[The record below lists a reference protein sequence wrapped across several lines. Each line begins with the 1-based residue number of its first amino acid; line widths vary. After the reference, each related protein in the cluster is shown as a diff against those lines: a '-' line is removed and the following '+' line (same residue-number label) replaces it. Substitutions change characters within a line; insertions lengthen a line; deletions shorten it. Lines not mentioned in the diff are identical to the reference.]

1 MMFNAWQQIFKRDL
15 LIAFRQR
22 SEIVHPLIFF
32 VMVVSLFPLA
42 IGDDKVLLQKIAP
55 AIIWVTALLATM
67 LSLDTL
73 FRSDFEDGSLEQ
85 MTLLKTPLSL
95 LVTAKITA
103 HWVITGLPLILITPL
118 LAVLLYMPTESIS
131 MLLLTLLLGTP
142 TLSLIGAVG
151 IALTV
156 GLRQGGVILSL
167 LILPLYIP
175 VLIFATLAMQNS
187 AQGFSAE
194 AQLAMMLAILVLA
207 ITLSPFAIAAALKVS
222 LN

>member
-1 MMFNAWQQIFKRDL
+1 MLTTWTQIFKRDL
-15 LIAFRQR
+15 LIAFRRR
-22 SEIVHPLIFF
+22 SEIIHPLIFF
-32 VMVVSLFPLA
+32 VMVVSFFPLA
-42 IGDDKVLLQKIAP
+42 IGDDKVLLEKIAP

-67 LSLDTL
+67 LSLDNL

-85 MTLLKTPLSL
+85 MSLLKTPLAI
-95 LVTAKITA
+95 LVTAKVMA
-103 HWVITGLPLILITPL
+103 HWFITGLPLILITPL
-118 LAVLLYMPTESIS
+118 LAVLLYLPNEMIS
-131 MLLLTLLLGTP
+131 MMLLTLLLGTP

-167 LILPLYIP
+167 LILPLYVP
-175 VLIFATLAMQNS
+175 VLIFATLALQNT

-194 AQLAMMLAILVLA
+194 AQLAMMLAILILA
-207 ITLSPFAIAAALKVS
+207 ITLSPLAIAAALKVS

>member
-1 MMFNAWQQIFKRDL
+1 MFTAWTQIFKRDL
-15 LIAFRQR
+15 LIAFRRR
-22 SEIVHPLIFF
+22 SEIIHPIIFF
-32 VMVVSLFPLA
+32 VMVISLFPLA

-67 LSLDTL
+67 LSLDSL

-85 MTLLKTPLSL
+85 MTLLKTPLSF
-95 LVTAKITA
+95 LVTAKIFA

-118 LAVLLYMPTESIS
+118 LAVLLYMPSESIS

-175 VLIFATLAMQNS
+175 VLIFATLALQNVE
-187 AQGFSAE
+187 QGFSAE

>member
-1 MMFNAWQQIFKRDL
+1 MFNAWLQILKRDL
-15 LIAFRQR
+15 LIAFRRR

-32 VMVVSLFPLA
+32 VMVISLFPLA
-42 IGDDKVLLQKIAP
+42 LGDDKVLLQKIAP

-67 LSLDTL
+67 LSLDNL

-85 MTLLKTPLSL
+85 MTLLEMPLSL
-95 LVTAKITA
+95 LVTAKIMA
-103 HWVITGLPLILITPL
+103 HWLITGLPLIIITPL
-118 LAVLLYMPTESIS
+118 LAVLLYVPTETIS

-156 GLRQGGVILSL
+156 ALRQGGVILSL

-175 VLIFATLAMQNS
+175 VLIFATLALQNT
-187 AQGFSAE
+187 AQGFSAD
-194 AQLAMMLAILVLA
+194 AQLAMMLAILVLG

>member
-1 MMFNAWQQIFKRDL
+1 MFTAWTQIFKRDL
-15 LIAFRQR
+15 LIAFRRR
-22 SEIVHPLIFF
+22 SEIIHPIIFF
-32 VMVVSLFPLA
+32 VMVISLFPLA
-42 IGDDKVLLQKIAP
+42 IGDDKALLQKIAP
-55 AIIWVTALLATM
+55 AILWVTALLATM
-67 LSLDTL
+67 LSLDNL

-85 MTLLKTPLSL
+85 MTLLKTPLSF
-95 LVTAKITA
+95 LVTAKIMA

-118 LAVLLYMPTESIS
+118 LAVLLYMPSESIS

-175 VLIFATLAMQNS
+175 VLIFATLAMQNVE
-187 AQGFSAE
+187 QGFSAE
-194 AQLAMMLAILVLA
+194 AQIAMMLAILVLA

>member
-1 MMFNAWQQIFKRDL
+1 MFSAWRQIFKRDL
-15 LIAFRQR
+15 LIAFRRR
-22 SEIVHPLIFF
+22 SEIIHPLIFF
-32 VMVVSLFPLA
+32 VMVISLFPLA
-42 IGDDKVLLQKIAP
+42 IGDDKALLQKIAP

-85 MTLLKTPLSL
+85 LTLVKTPLSL
-95 LVTAKITA
+95 LVTAKVTA
-103 HWVITGLPLILITPL
+103 HWVITGLPLLLITPL
-118 LAVLLYMPTESIS
+118 LAILLYVPTEMIS

-187 AQGFSAE
+187 AQGFSAD

>member
-1 MMFNAWQQIFKRDL
+1 MFKAWTQIFKRDL
-15 LIAFRQR
+15 LIAFRRR
-22 SEIVHPLIFF
+22 SEIIHPLIFF
-32 VMVVSLFPLA
+32 VMVISLFPLA
-42 IGDDKVLLQKIAP
+42 IGDDKALLQKIAP

-67 LSLDTL
+67 LSLDNL

-85 MTLLKTPLSL
+85 MTLLKTPLSF

-118 LAVLLYMPTESIS
+118 LAVLLYLPSETIS
-131 MLLLTLLLGTP
+131 LLLLTLLLGTP
-142 TLSLIGAVG
+142 TLSIIGAVG

-187 AQGFSAE
+187 VQGFSAE

>member
-1 MMFNAWQQIFKRDL
+1 MFNAWTQIFKRDL
-15 LIAFRQR
+15 LIAFRRR

-32 VMVVSLFPLA
+32 VMVISLFPLA

-67 LSLDTL
+67 LSLDNL

-118 LAVLLYMPTESIS
+118 LAVLLYVPSETIS

-175 VLIFATLAMQNS
+175 VLIFATLAMQNL

-194 AQLAMMLAILVLA
+194 AQIAMMLAILVLA

>member
-1 MMFNAWQQIFKRDL
+1 MMFTAWRQIFKRDL

-22 SEIVHPLIFF
+22 SEIIHPLIFF

-175 VLIFATLAMQNS
+175 VLIFATLALQNS

>member
-1 MMFNAWQQIFKRDL
+1 MFNAWLQIFKRDL
-15 LIAFRQR
+15 LIAFRRR
-22 SEIVHPLIFF
+22 SEIIHPLIFF
-32 VMVVSLFPLA
+32 VMVISLFPLA

-67 LSLDTL
+67 LSLDNL

-85 MTLLKTPLSL
+85 MTMLKTPLSL
-95 LVTAKITA
+95 LVTAKISA
-103 HWVITGLPLILITPL
+103 HWFTTGLPLILITPL
-118 LAVLLYMPTESIS
+118 LAVLLYMPSESIS
-131 MLLLTLLLGTP
+131 ILLLTLLLGTP

-175 VLIFATLAMQNS
+175 VLIFATLALQNVE
-187 AQGFSAE
+187 QGFSAE

>member
-1 MMFNAWQQIFKRDL
+1 MFTAWTQIFKRDL
-15 LIAFRQR
+15 LIAFRRR
-22 SEIVHPLIFF
+22 SEVIHPIIFF

-67 LSLDTL
+67 LSLDNL

-118 LAVLLYMPTESIS
+118 LAVLLYMPSESIS

-175 VLIFATLAMQNS
+175 VLIFATLALQNVE
-187 AQGFSAE
+187 QGFSAE

>member
-1 MMFNAWQQIFKRDL
+1 MFNAWLQIFKRDL
-15 LIAFRQR
+15 LIAFRRR
-22 SEIVHPLIFF
+22 SEIIHPLIFF
-32 VMVVSLFPLA
+32 VMVISLFPLA

-67 LSLDTL
+67 LSLDNL

-103 HWVITGLPLILITPL
+103 HWFITGLPLLLITPL
-118 LAVLLYMPTESIS
+118 LAVLLYVPTETIS

-175 VLIFATLAMQNS
+175 VLIFATLALQNS

>member
-1 MMFNAWQQIFKRDL
+1 MMFNAWRQIFKRDL

-22 SEIVHPLIFF
+22 SEIIHPLIFF
-32 VMVVSLFPLA
+32 VMVISLFPLA

-85 MTLLKTPLSL
+85 MTLVKTPLSL

-118 LAVLLYMPTESIS
+118 LAVLLYMPTDTIM

>member
-1 MMFNAWQQIFKRDL
+1 MFKAWRQIFKRDL

-22 SEIVHPLIFF
+22 SEIIHPLIFF

-67 LSLDTL
+67 LSLDNL

-85 MTLLKTPLSL
+85 MMLLKTPLSL

-103 HWVITGLPLILITPL
+103 HWFITGLPLILITPL
-118 LAVLLYMPTESIS
+118 LAVLLYVPTEMIS

-175 VLIFATLAMQNS
+175 VLIFATLALQNS

>member
-1 MMFNAWQQIFKRDL
+1 MFTAWTQIFKRDL
-15 LIAFRQR
+15 LIAFRRR
-22 SEIVHPLIFF
+22 SEIIHPIIFF
-32 VMVVSLFPLA
+32 VMVISLFPLA

-67 LSLDTL
+67 LSLDNL

-85 MTLLKTPLSL
+85 MTLLKTPLSF

-118 LAVLLYMPTESIS
+118 LAVLLYMPSESIS

-175 VLIFATLAMQNS
+175 VLIFATLALQNVE
-187 AQGFSAE
+187 QGFSAE

>member
-1 MMFNAWQQIFKRDL
+1 MLKAWRQIFKRDL
-15 LIAFRQR
+15 LIAFRRR
-22 SEIVHPLIFF
+22 SEIIHPLIFF
-32 VMVVSLFPLA
+32 VMVISLFPLA
-42 IGDDKVLLQKIAP
+42 IGDDKALLQKIAP
-55 AIIWVTALLATM
+55 AIIWVTALLSTM
-67 LSLDTL
+67 LSLDNL

-85 MTLLKTPLSL
+85 MTLLKTPLSF
-95 LVTAKITA
+95 LVTAKIIA
-103 HWVITGLPLILITPL
+103 HWFITGLPLILITPL
-118 LAVLLYMPTESIS
+118 LAVLLYLPADTVS

-156 GLRQGGVILSL
+156 ALRQGGVILSL

-175 VLIFATLAMQNS
+175 VLIFATLALQNT

-194 AQLAMMLAILVLA
+194 AQLAMLLAILVLA

>member
-1 MMFNAWQQIFKRDL
+1 MFNAWTQIFKRDL
-15 LIAFRQR
+15 LIAFRRR
-22 SEIVHPLIFF
+22 SEIIHPIIFF
-32 VMVVSLFPLA
+32 VMVISLFPLA

-67 LSLDTL
+67 LSLDNL

-85 MTLLKTPLSL
+85 MTLIKTPLSF

-118 LAVLLYMPTESIS
+118 LAVLLYMPSESIS

-175 VLIFATLAMQNS
+175 VLIFATLALQNVE
-187 AQGFSAE
+187 QGFSAE

>member
-1 MMFNAWQQIFKRDL
+1 MMFNAWRQIFKRDL

-118 LAVLLYMPTESIS
+118 LAVLLYLPTESIS

>member
-1 MMFNAWQQIFKRDL
+1 MFTAWTQIFKRDL
-15 LIAFRQR
+15 LIAFRRR
-22 SEIVHPLIFF
+22 SEIIHPIIFF
-32 VMVVSLFPLA
+32 VMVISLFPLA
-42 IGDDKVLLQKIAP
+42 IGDDKALLQKIAP

-67 LSLDTL
+67 LSLDNL

-85 MTLLKTPLSL
+85 MTLLKTPLSM
-95 LVTAKITA
+95 LVTAKIMA

-118 LAVLLYMPTESIS
+118 LAVLLYMPSELIS

-175 VLIFATLAMQNS
+175 VLIFATLALQNVE
-187 AQGFSAE
+187 QGFSAD
-194 AQLAMMLAILVLA
+194 AQIAMMLAILVLA

>member
-1 MMFNAWQQIFKRDL
+1 MFNAWLQILKRDL
-15 LIAFRQR
+15 LIAFRRR
-22 SEIVHPLIFF
+22 SEIIHPLIFF
-32 VMVVSLFPLA
+32 VMVISLFPLA
-42 IGDDKVLLQKIAP
+42 IGDDKALLQKIAP

-67 LSLDTL
+67 LSLDNL

-85 MTLLKTPLSL
+85 MNLLKIPLSL
-95 LVTAKITA
+95 IVTAKITA
-103 HWVITGLPLILITPL
+103 HWLITGLPLILITPL
-118 LAVLLYMPTESIS
+118 LAVLLYMTTDTTT

-156 GLRQGGVILSL
+156 ALRQGGVILSL

-175 VLIFATLAMQNS
+175 VLIFATLALQNT
-187 AQGFSAE
+187 AQGFSAV

-207 ITLSPFAIAAALKVS
+207 ITLAPFAIAAALKVS

>member
-1 MMFNAWQQIFKRDL
+1 MFNAWAQIFKRDL
-15 LIAFRQR
+15 LIAFRRR
-22 SEIVHPLIFF
+22 SEIIHPLIFF

-42 IGDDKVLLQKIAP
+42 IGDDKVLLAKIAP

-67 LSLDTL
+67 LSLDNL

-85 MTLLKTPLSL
+85 LALLKTPLSV
-95 LVTAKITA
+95 LVTAKVTA

-118 LAVLLYMPTESIS
+118 LAVLLYLPTETIS
-131 MLLLTLLLGTP
+131 MLMFTLLLGTP

-175 VLIFATLAMQNS
+175 VLIFATLALQNVE
-187 AQGFSAE
+187 QGFSAE

>member
-1 MMFNAWQQIFKRDL
+1 MFITWTQIFKRDL
-15 LIAFRQR
+15 LIAFRRR

-32 VMVVSLFPLA
+32 VMVISLFPLA
-42 IGDDKVLLQKIAP
+42 IGDDKALLQEIAP

-67 LSLDTL
+67 LSLDNL

-85 MTLLKTPLSL
+85 MTLLKTPLSM

-118 LAVLLYMPTESIS
+118 LAVLLYMPSETIS

-175 VLIFATLAMQNS
+175 VLIFATLALQNVE
-187 AQGFSAE
+187 QGFSAE

>member
-1 MMFNAWQQIFKRDL
+1 MFNAWVQIFKRDL
-15 LIAFRQR
+15 LIAFRSR
-22 SEIVHPLIFF
+22 SEIIHPIIFF

-42 IGDDKVLLQKIAP
+42 IGDDKALLQKIAP

-67 LSLDTL
+67 LSLDNL

-85 MTLLKTPLSL
+85 MTLLKTPLSF
-95 LVTAKITA
+95 LVTAKICA

-118 LAVLLYMPTESIS
+118 LAVLLYMPSELIS

-175 VLIFATLAMQNS
+175 VLIFATLALQNVEL
-187 AQGFSAE
+187 GFSAE
-194 AQLAMMLAILVLA
+194 AQIAMMLAILVLA

>member
-1 MMFNAWQQIFKRDL
+1 MFNAWIQVFKRDL
-15 LIAFRQR
+15 LIAFRRR

-67 LSLDTL
+67 LSLDNL

-85 MTLLKTPLSL
+85 MTLLKTPLAM
-95 LVTAKITA
+95 LVTAKVAA
-103 HWVITGLPLILITPL
+103 HWVTTGLPLILITPL
-118 LAVLLYMPTESIS
+118 LAVLLYLPGDTIS
-131 MLLLTLLLGTP
+131 MLMLTLLLGTP

-175 VLIFATLAMQNS
+175 VLIFATLALQNVG
-187 AQGFSAE
+187 QGFSAE
-194 AQLAMMLAILVLA
+194 AQLSMMLAILVLA
-207 ITLSPFAIAAALKVS
+207 ITLLPFAIAAALKVS

>member
-1 MMFNAWQQIFKRDL
+1 MFTTWTQIFKRDL
-15 LIAFRQR
+15 LIAFRRR
-22 SEIVHPLIFF
+22 SEIIHPIIFF
-32 VMVVSLFPLA
+32 IMVISLFPLA

-67 LSLDTL
+67 LSLDSL

-85 MTLLKTPLSL
+85 MTLLKTPLSF
-95 LVTAKITA
+95 LVTAKISA

-118 LAVLLYMPTESIS
+118 LAVLLYMPSESIS

-175 VLIFATLAMQNS
+175 VLIFATLALQNVE
-187 AQGFSAE
+187 QGFSAE

>member
-1 MMFNAWQQIFKRDL
+1 MFNAWTQIFKRDL
-15 LIAFRQR
+15 LIAFRRR
-22 SEIVHPLIFF
+22 SEIIHPIIFF
-32 VMVVSLFPLA
+32 VMVISLFPLA

-67 LSLDTL
+67 LSLDSL

-85 MTLLKTPLSL
+85 MTLLKTPLSF

-118 LAVLLYMPTESIS
+118 LAVLLYMPSESIS
-131 MLLLTLLLGTP
+131 MLLFTLLLGTP

-175 VLIFATLAMQNS
+175 VLIFATLALQNVE
-187 AQGFSAE
+187 QGFSAE

>member
-1 MMFNAWQQIFKRDL
+1 MMFEAWRQIFKRDL

-22 SEIVHPLIFF
+22 SEIIHPLIFF

-175 VLIFATLAMQNS
+175 VLIFATLALQNS
-187 AQGFSAE
+187 VQGFSAE
-194 AQLAMMLAILVLA
+194 AQLAMLLAILVLA

>member
-1 MMFNAWQQIFKRDL
+1 MFNAWSQVIKRDL
-15 LIAFRQR
+15 LIAFRRR
-22 SEIVHPLIFF
+22 SEIIHPLIFF

-67 LSLDTL
+67 LSLDNL

-85 MTLLKTPLSL
+85 MTLLKVPLSF

-103 HWVITGLPLILITPL
+103 HWLITGLPLILITPL
-118 LAVLLYMPTESIS
+118 LAVLLYLPADTTW

-156 GLRQGGVILSL
+156 ALRQGGVILSL

-175 VLIFATLAMQNS
+175 VLIFANLALQNTV
-187 AQGFSAE
+187 QGFSAE

-207 ITLSPFAIAAALKVS
+207 ITLAPFAIAAALKVS

>member
-1 MMFNAWQQIFKRDL
+1 MFNAWLQIFKRDL
-15 LIAFRQR
+15 LIAFRRR
-22 SEIVHPLIFF
+22 SEIIHPLIFF
-32 VMVVSLFPLA
+32 VMVISLFPLA

-67 LSLDTL
+67 LSLDNL

-103 HWVITGLPLILITPL
+103 HWFITGLPLILITPL
-118 LAVLLYMPTESIS
+118 LAVLLYLPSEMIS

-175 VLIFATLAMQNS
+175 VLIFATLAMQNVE
-187 AQGFSAE
+187 QGFSAE
-194 AQLAMMLAILVLA
+194 AQIAMMLAIPVLA

>member
-1 MMFNAWQQIFKRDL
+1 MFTTWTQIFKRDL
-15 LIAFRQR
+15 LIAFRRR

-32 VMVVSLFPLA
+32 VMVISLFPLA

-67 LSLDTL
+67 LSLDNL

-85 MTLLKTPLSL
+85 MTLLKTSLSL

-118 LAVLLYMPTESIS
+118 LAVLLYMPSESIS

-175 VLIFATLAMQNS
+175 VLIFATLALQNVE
-187 AQGFSAE
+187 QGFSAE

>member
-1 MMFNAWQQIFKRDL
+1 MFNAWLQILKRDL
-15 LIAFRQR
+15 LIAFRRR
-22 SEIVHPLIFF
+22 SEIIHPLIFF
-32 VMVVSLFPLA
+32 VMVISLFPLA
-42 IGDDKVLLQKIAP
+42 IGDDKGLLQKIAP

-67 LSLDTL
+67 LSLDNL

-85 MTLLKTPLSL
+85 MTLLKIPLSL

-103 HWVITGLPLILITPL
+103 HWLITGLPLILITPL
-118 LAVLLYMPTESIS
+118 LAVLLYVPGETTS

-156 GLRQGGVILSL
+156 ALRQGGVILSL

-175 VLIFATLAMQNS
+175 VLIFATLALQNT
-187 AQGFSAE
+187 AQGFSSE

>member
-1 MMFNAWQQIFKRDL
+1 MFNAWTQIFKRDL
-15 LIAFRQR
+15 LIAFRRR
-22 SEIVHPLIFF
+22 SEIIHPLIFF

-42 IGDDKVLLQKIAP
+42 IGDDKALLQKIAP

-67 LSLDTL
+67 LSLDNL

-85 MTLLKTPLSL
+85 MVLLKTPLSV
-95 LVTAKITA
+95 LVTAKVTA

-118 LAVLLYMPTESIS
+118 LAVLLYLPTETIS
-131 MLLLTLLLGTP
+131 MLMFTLLLGTP

-175 VLIFATLAMQNS
+175 VLIFSTLALQNA

-207 ITLSPFAIAAALKVS
+207 ITLAPFAIAAALKVS

>member
-1 MMFNAWQQIFKRDL
+1 MFNAWTQIFKRDL
-15 LIAFRQR
+15 LIAFRRR
-22 SEIVHPLIFF
+22 SEIIHPLIFF
-32 VMVVSLFPLA
+32 VMVISLFPLA

-67 LSLDTL
+67 LSLDSL

-85 MTLLKTPLSL
+85 MTLLKTPLSF

-118 LAVLLYMPTESIS
+118 LAVLLYMPSESIS
-131 MLLLTLLLGTP
+131 MLLFTLLLGTP

-175 VLIFATLAMQNS
+175 VLIFATLALQNVE
-187 AQGFSAE
+187 QGFSAE

>member
-1 MMFNAWQQIFKRDL
+1 MFNAWLQIFKRDL
-15 LIAFRQR
+15 LIAFRRR
-22 SEIVHPLIFF
+22 SEIIHPLIFF
-32 VMVVSLFPLA
+32 VMVISLFPLA

-67 LSLDTL
+67 LSLDNL

-85 MTLLKTPLSL
+85 MTLLKSPLSL

-103 HWVITGLPLILITPL
+103 HWFITGLPLILITPL
-118 LAVLLYMPTESIS
+118 LAVLLYVPAETMSI
-131 MLLLTLLLGTP
+131 LLLTLLLGTP

-175 VLIFATLAMQNS
+175 VLIFATLALQNT

-194 AQLAMMLAILVLA
+194 AQLAMMLAILVLS